1 MDAIYGQILKQAE
14 ELKEAMEAKIIQAS
28 EMIAKI
34 EDEKTKCFMS
44 EALKE
49 AQSGNLDF
57 NQFIESYKKQC
68 QK

>member
-14 ELKEAMEAKIIQAS
+14 ELKEAMEAKILQAS

-49 AQSGNLDF
+49 AQAGNLDF
-57 NQFIESYKKQC
+57 NSFIEAYKKQC